1 MHAALDSLY
10 CACPN
15 CTSNNS
21 IVLTESKDNAPNFR
35 DKVWRELAKW
45 LHNKKEYKPE
55 MLAEKEPRALIEETH
70 RVLSQPLK
78 SLSVTQD
85 IPAELTNVL
94 DKNIYHF
101 SGFKAHHEL
110 RQASELLKDENGNIK
125 PFNRFFKDI
134 KSIDQTYNKQYLRAE
149 YNFAAASTQMAVKW
163 QEIEKDGDDYNLQY
177 RTAGDGKVREDHA
190 ALNNTTLL
198 PSDDFWRNFYPPNG
212 WGCRC
217 TAVQVRKE
225 KYPTS
230 DSGKAIAI
238 GNGATSTPAQQ
249 VFRFN
254 AGAQKKIF
262 PTKHPYYKA
271 PKEVKEAVD
280 GIMEALRKEKTAE
293 ERRQYKKEMDTL
305 LDKKVTANGNGH
317 PMTVSFSKRGNKHIL
332 SDAIRRNI
340 VELKD
345 LKNLDKILD
354 TSSFIKKDGLRK
366 ERKDDIKRFY
376 YYKAEVNG
384 KTIYLNIAE
393 TDFMNKK
400 GHIKHLRFVYA
411 ITKKV

>member
-1 MHAALDSLY
+1 MPQIFVIRYGVNLPSG
-10 CACPN
+10 
-15 CTSNNS
+15 CT
-21 IVLTESKDNAPNFR
+21 T
-35 DKVWRELAKW
+35 
-45 LHNKKEYKPE
+45 KKEYKPE
-55 MLAEKEPRALIEETH
+55 MLAEKEPRALIEETQ

-78 SLSVTQD
+78 SLSITQD

-125 PFNRFFKDI
+125 QFNRFFKDI

-190 ALNNTTLL
+190 ALNNTTLP

-271 PKEVKEAVD
+271 PKEVKEVVEEQKRSRDKAQAKKE
-280 GIMEALRKEKTAE
+280 MEALLNKS
-293 ERRQYKKEMDTL
+293 
-305 LDKKVTANGNGH
+305 VTVNGNGH
-317 PMTVSFSKRGNKHIL
+317 NMSVGFTKKGNKHLL
-332 SDAIRRNI
+332 SDAIR
-340 VELKD
+340 
-345 LKNLDKILD
+345 LDKIAELKELD
-354 TSSFIKKDGLRK
+354 RLLETAEFVQKAKLKK

-376 YYKAEVNG
+376 YYKAELNE
-384 KTIYLNIAE
+384 KTIYLNVAE
-393 TDFMNKK
+393 TDFIGKHKK
-400 GHIKHLRFVYA
+400 QTHKRFLYA
-411 ITKKV
+411 ITDKLKD